1 MKNDFSIKTFVYTIT
16 DPSSGMSETDY
27 ITELDDLVNKFLKSK
42 DISYEDVLDFKI
54 SNMSEHTCVD
64 GSHSSIRLKGKMV
77 LVYTLMYKTNK
88 SQDIL

>member
-1 MKNDFSIKTFVYTIT
+1 MKNDFSIKTFVYTIS

-27 ITELDDLVNKFLKSK
+27 IAELDDLVNKFLKSK

-54 SNMSEHTCVD
+54 SNMSEHVCLD
-64 GSHSSIRLKGKMV
+64 GAHSNVKFRGKMV
-77 LVYTLMYKTNK
+77 LVYTLMYKTSK

>member
-16 DPSSGMSETDY
+16 DPTSGVREAEY

-54 SNMSEHTCVD
+54 SNMSEHICLD
-64 GSHSSIRLKGKMV
+64 GSHSGIRLKGKMV